1 MKKVKNEKEL
11 LKKALHVGQVYASK
25 RGYKAFGPTD
35 SADQKIECIY
45 RLLAND
51 KLLTALPADQENGL
65 NMKRRLVKWI
75 SGQLPADHPLLQ

>member
-11 LKKALHVGQVYASK
+11 LKKALQVGQSYAAN

-45 RLLAND
+45 RLFVQD
-51 KLLTALPADQENGL
+51 KLIVALPEDQENTL
-65 NMKRRLVKWI
+65 NIKKRLVAWI
-75 SGQLPADHPLLQ
+75 MKKLPADHPLLK

>member
-11 LKKALHVGQVYASK
+11 LKKALQVGQVYATK

-35 SADQKIECIY
+35 SADQKVECIY
-45 RLLAND
+45 RLLLND
-51 KLLTALPADQENGL
+51 KLLTGLPADKENGL

-75 SGQLPADHPLLQ
+75 SAQLPADHELLK